1 MLQTEKLLKLPDLNA
16 RLFGEGLPM
25 NEAEIKKNW
34 LLQNEKICLCK
45 AIPRKR
51 FLAAIRSGAGSVEE
65 INKIVGSG
73 DGDCRGERCGPK
85 IEQLL
90 RDFHANSNS

>member
-1 MLQTEKLLKLPDLNA
+1 MKT
-16 RLFGEGLPM
+16 
-25 NEAEIKKNW
+25 AEIKKQW

-45 AIPRKR
+45 AIPRKQ
-51 FLAAIRSGAGSVEE
+51 FTAAIRSGATSVEE

-73 DGDCRGERCGPK
+73 SGDCKGERCGPK

-90 RDFHANSNS
+90 KDLSDSTERKQ